1 MTDICLVTYCLP
13 DEFVGTAPERRSVPS
28 SILNQPPL
36 GVLALAA
43 AVRRSGKKVAV
54 LNTNELYFDFVR
66 NTPGLA
72 FHEFMA
78 GKIAA
83 IEASAYGFST
93 VCSSFPLTL
102 RIAATVKRLRPEIPV
117 ILGGPQATA
126 VAEEVLRTYPE
137 IDFVLRGEADLTL
150 PLLLGAIQGKDTRKF
165 AFIPGLVYRSPAGV
179 LRSAPPPAPVEDLDD
194 LPIPAY
200 DLWSPAETLVLAIEV
215 GRGCPFHCTFCSTSG
230 FFGRKNRLKSPA
242 RLMQEIVL
250 LTKMYETRKISFVH
264 DMITVDRR
272 WLLEVTDRLRNAEEG
287 PYEWSCASRSD
298 CVDEALLTEMS
309 RAGCR
314 GIFFGIES
322 GSPRLQEC
330 MRKRLNVDEVP
341 RLAETCQELHVG
353 GTFAF
358 ITGFP
363 EERESDLRAT
373 ADLMMELSRYPCHE
387 VQLGTLSPLS
397 GSELYRNHRDSLFF
411 DYAVSTISFQGSA
424 LDDDIVSTIRAHPAL
439 FPDFYGIPMPNMD
452 RSITHEFQHFCNYL
466 FNFFRWPCVAL
477 HQLGIPL
484 YDVFRKW
491 LERRGAL
498 DIRADRLGFTYCRME
513 THRKFRDF
521 LVSLAAKHLPEAL
534 DAMETLL
541 AARIYDEQQLEQLS
555 QSARFDGIT
564 HVGQVAALAPNVMYR
579 DCPCDYPSIIRS
591 LQAKKGLSQLMRQP
605 CGILLSFRDDTIT
618 KEIVSPLTRALIQEC
633 NGCSGQHFVAD
644 ISERVAGRFPSVPT
658 AGHVLFALDRL
669 GKGGVLVFGEPA
681 VFHLSNAH
689 QSASAVQQYGIP
701 VADGAPALPLHTPA

>member
-13 DEFVGTAPERRSVPS
+13 DEFVGAAPERRSVPS
-28 SILNQPPL
+28 AVLDRPPL

-43 AVRRSGKKVAV
+43 AVRRSGMRIAV
-54 LNTNELYFDFVR
+54 LNTNQLYFDFIR
-66 NTPGLA
+66 GTPGLA

-78 GKIAA
+78 SKLAA
-83 IEASAYGFST
+83 TDASAYGFST

-102 RIAATVKRLRPEIPV
+102 RIATTLKRLRPEIPV
-117 ILGGPQATA
+117 ILGGPQASA

-150 PLLLGAIQGKDTRKF
+150 PLLLGAIQGKDTGQF
-165 AFIPGLVYRSPAGV
+165 AFIPGLVYRSPAGE
-179 LRSAPPPAPVEDLDD
+179 LRAAPPPAPVEVLDD

-200 DLWSPAETLVLAIEV
+200 DVWSPAEKLILAIEV
-215 GRGCPFHCTFCSTSG
+215 GRGCPFQCTFCSTSG

-242 RLMQEIVL
+242 RLMQEIVH
-250 LTKMYETRKISFVH
+250 LTKTYRTRKISFVH
-264 DMITVDRR
+264 DMITVNRR

-314 GIFFGIES
+314 GVFFGIES
-322 GSPRLQEC
+322 GSPRLQES
-330 MRKRLNVDEVP
+330 MRKRLNLDEVP
-341 RLAETCQELHVG
+341 RLAETCQKLHMG

-363 EERESDLRAT
+363 DEREGDLRAT
-373 ADLMMELSRYPCHE
+373 ADLMLDLSRYPCHE

-397 GSELYRNHRDSLFF
+397 GSELYRSHRDSLFF
-411 DYAVSTISFQGSA
+411 DYAVSTISFQGST
-424 LDDDIVSTIRAHPAL
+424 LDDDIVSIIRAHPAL
-439 FPDFYGIPMPNMD
+439 FPDYYGIPMPNMD

-491 LERRGAL
+491 LERRGPL
-498 DIRADRLGFTYCRME
+498 GIRADRLGFTYCKIE
-513 THRKFRDF
+513 THREFRDF
-521 LVSLAAKHLPEAL
+521 LVSLTAEHLPESL
-534 DAMETLL
+534 DAIETLL
-541 AARIYDEQQLEQLS
+541 AARIYDGQQLEQLS
-555 QSARFDGIT
+555 RSATFRGIT
-564 HVGQVAALAPNVMYR
+564 DVKQVAALAPNVMYR
-579 DCPCDYPSIIRS
+579 DCPCDYPSIICS
-591 LQAKKGLSQLMRQP
+591 LQAKQGLSHLLRRP
-605 CGILLSFRDDTIT
+605 CGILLSYQDDTVT
-618 KEIVSPLTRALIQEC
+618 KEIVSPLTRALILEC
-633 NGCSGQHFVAD
+633 NNCNGQRSVAD

-658 AGHVLFALDRL
+658 ARHVLFALDKL
-669 GKGGVLVFGEPA
+669 GKDGVLVFGA
-681 VFHLSNAH
+681 V
-689 QSASAVQQYGIP
+689 SAA
-701 VADGAPALPLHTPA
+701 